1 MNPKYKFKREPL
13 PNIFRAMPL
22 FNSLRE
28 KYPDPDKAIEE
39 ISYLILEDREDITDF
54 LMKTGIYVPNT
65 SPVGLDI
72 KKYVETHRDKCSMKE
87 LIGDVAW
94 GYCIVDEE
102 AIRLVEYFLGKK
114 LE

>member
-1 MNPKYKFKREPL
+1 MNPKPKFNKEPL

-22 FNSLRE
+22 FNSFRG
-28 KYPDPDKAIEE
+28 KCPDPDKAIEE
-39 ISYLILEDREDITDF
+39 ISYMILEDREDITDF

-65 SPVGLDI
+65 SKDGLEI
-72 KKYVETHRDKCSMKE
+72 KNYVEIYHDKCSMKE
-87 LIGDVAW
+87 LIRNVAW
-94 GYCIVDEE
+94 SYCIVDQE